1 MAKET
6 LTLALEGEV
15 TLDEFAKAIGNLN
28 LLLNQLTKEVTKN
41 ADVAWLIDELYAGSA
56 VATFRGVNGD
66 LSEVEN
72 IVNAYEDVGDS
83 LQTGRKFSYSSVAER
98 YARDLVSIIDHRIT
112 SVRFET
118 AEKDFVIASRPTAN
132 IQEPQIK
139 YAWSSVKGKIETLS
153 ERKKLSFTLWDSLY
167 DKPVSCYFKE
177 EQKDTMRNAWGR
189 RAIVSGKVGRRT
201 ETGRPVVIREMRQI
215 RLVDDVEPGSFRKAK
230 GIFPWT
236 PNSELPEDTLRR
248 LRSA

>member
-28 LLLNQLTKEVTKN
+28 LLLNQLAKEVTKN
-41 ADVAWLIDELYAGSA
+41 ADVSWLIDELYAGSA
-56 VATFRGVNGD
+56 VATFRGVNDD
-66 LSEVEN
+66 LSAVES

-83 LQTGRKFSYSSVAER
+83 LQTRRTFSYSSTAER
-98 YARDLVSIIDHRIT
+98 YAHDLVSIIDHRIT

-118 AEKDFVIASRPTAN
+118 SEKDFVIDSRPTAN

-167 DKPVSCYFKE
+167 DKPVSCYFRE
-177 EQKDTMRNAWGR
+177 EQKDTMRNAWGK

-201 ETGRPVVIREMRQI
+201 ETGRPIVIREMRQI
-215 RLVDDVEPGSFRKAK
+215 RLLDDVEPGSYRKAK
-230 GIFPWT
+230 GVFPWE
-236 PNSELPEDTLRR
+236 PNSELPEDTLGR